1 MAQIRRPSRNPQ
13 RITLLRLCL
22 AVSGSL
28 VFAILLFWY
37 DGFPDRKQRAAL
49 RAAAAAN
56 NNNAMTSVVPVK
68 RPLLTPEKLLAQDF
82 IRNQRVQAVAAT
94 EAASR
99 RFALHLEGLVPDAL
113 GMTNGTVVLE
123 TRPSWAPI
131 GAAHLHKLMDAH
143 FYDQCRFFRVIPN
156 FMVQFGI
163 SGDPSIQRVMR
174 ETVLKDDTVKQTNA
188 RGTVSFAMSGKNSR
202 TTQLFINTKTA
213 GNRYLDKEGFAP
225 IAVVLEG
232 MEHVDRIYAD
242 YREKPVQG
250 KIQNRGNDYL
260 QKEFPLLS
268 YIDHV
273 EVQEAVDP
281 SVSVATV

>member
-1 MAQIRRPSRNPQ
+1 MAQIRRPNRNPQ
-13 RITLLRLCL
+13 RITLLRLFL
-22 AVSGSL
+22 GISGTL
-28 VFAILLFWY
+28 FFAICLFYY

-49 RAAAAAN
+49 RAAAANGEGDAS
-56 NNNAMTSVVPVK
+56 SVTASVNK

-82 IRNQRVQAVAAT
+82 IRNQRVQAVKAT
-94 EAASR
+94 EANSR
-99 RFALHLEGLVPDAL
+99 RFLLHLGGLVPDSH
-113 GMTNGTVVLE
+113 GNTNGTVVLE

-131 GAAHLHKLMDAH
+131 GVKHLHDLMDAK

-163 SGDPSIQRVMR
+163 AADPNVQRVMR
-174 ETVLKDDTVKQTNA
+174 ETVLPDDSVQQTNA

-225 IAVVLEG
+225 VAVVLQG
-232 MEHVDRIYAD
+232 MEYVDRIYAD
-242 YREKPVQG
+242 DREKPVQA
-250 KIQNRGNDYL
+250 KIQNRGNEYL
-260 QKEFPLLS
+260 NKEFPNLS

-273 EVQEAVDP
+273 EEVLGDAAGPQAIV
-281 SVSVATV
+281 